1 MCSGIG
7 RVGGARTRKNAIKG
21 EIREYQK
28 EVELAFAHDRKIHR
42 AEMNDSKWLTSCI
55 LN

>member
-1 MCSGIG
+1 M
-7 RVGGARTRKNAIKG
+7 GGARTRKNAIKG

-42 AEMNDSKWLTSCI
+42 AADEGKI
-55 LN
+55 GGGG